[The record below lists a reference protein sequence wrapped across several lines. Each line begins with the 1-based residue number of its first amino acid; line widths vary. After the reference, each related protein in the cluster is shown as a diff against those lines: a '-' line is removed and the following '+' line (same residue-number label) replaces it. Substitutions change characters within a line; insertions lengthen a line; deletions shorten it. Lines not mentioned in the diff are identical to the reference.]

1 MTDEGDITD
10 YLGVH
15 VTKLDD
21 GRIKLTQ
28 PHLINQI
35 IKDVHFQSNTKP
47 KTTPAAST
55 KILNKDKQGQL
66 HTAS

>member
-1 MTDEGDITD
+1 MD

-28 PHLINQI
+28 PHLIDQI
-35 IKDVHFQSNTKP
+35 IKDVNFQSNTK
-47 KTTPAAST
+47 AAKGNT
-55 KILNKDKQGQL
+55 
-66 HTAS
+66 